1 MFSLTLASLDLLLD
15 GCNNWYSTHRL
26 CFGLDKISPAVGNR
40 VDSMSVVARWESE
53 AVVVVSVVSPAAH
66 CRFVCENLKEKQ
78 AGDGS
83 CTLLSAQLVCSS
95 RSSDEQLKVPLTA
108 DHQQLQSCFLL

>member
-15 GCNNWYSTHRL
+15 GCNNRYSTHRL
-26 CFGLDKISPAVGNR
+26 CFGSDKISPAVGNR
-40 VDSMSVVARWESE
+40 VDGMSVVARWESE

-78 AGDGS
+78 RLEMEVAHY
-83 CTLLSAQLVCSS
+83 CQHNLFAAPEAQMN
-95 RSSDEQLKVPLTA
+95 R
-108 DHQQLQSCFLL
+108 

>member
-1 MFSLTLASLDLLLD
+1 MFSLTLASLELLLD

-26 CFGLDKISPAVGNR
+26 HSADKISPAVGNR

-78 AGDGS
+78 RLEMEVAHY
-83 CTLLSAQLVCSS
+83 CQHNLFAAPEAQMN
-95 RSSDEQLKVPLTA
+95 R
-108 DHQQLQSCFLL
+108 